1 MKTDHIV
8 PPRAGPPTKAEIHGF
23 HEVRDREAAEV
34 KGSLLS
40 LIGTAGIP
48 GAWAKALV
56 AVAPIAADTAAQVAK
71 ALHPESPGGARI
83 TKAELR
89 AIAKRE
95 AAKIE
100 AALFEAFEDVAS

>member
-1 MKTDHIV
+1 MDETNNENK
-8 PPRAGPPTKAEIHGF
+8 PPAHVVRGF
-23 HEVRDREAAEV
+23 NEVRDREAAEV

-48 GAWAKALV
+48 KVWTRALL

-71 ALHPESPGGARI
+71 ALHPESPGGSGI

-95 AAKIE
+95 AAKLE
-100 AALFEAFEDVAS
+100 AALFGALEDLTS